1 MRKTL
6 FAAVA
11 ILAALVLPAAHAQ
24 ATGTLTINVIGK
36 STVANTAAYGT
47 VVDAL
52 QARNSAGASVSGVSW
67 SVNNPDFYTDFFGDL
82 HTKWNNIISP
92 GPQAMTITA
101 SAPGYAPASKPLT
114 VTVTGTMAAQ
124 QMFVT
129 TSQVG
134 PVYDNSPPVTIAY
147 SLVVSQE
154 DGTIGNLASGVT
166 WTSDNLNFTVSNT
179 NTTAGTYYLTTTW
192 KGTIAAGP
200 QTVHLTAAAP
210 GYTTADVAVTV
221 QVLAP

>member
-1 MRKTL
+1 MLKRL
-6 FAAVA
+6 FL
-11 ILAALVLPAAHAQ
+11 LAALVLPAAHAQ
-24 ATGTLTINVIGK
+24 AAGTLTINVIGK

-52 QARNSAGASVSGVSW
+52 SPVNAATGAKVSGVSW
-67 SVNNPDFYTDFFGDL
+67 SINNPDFYTDFFGDL
-82 HTKWNNIISP
+82 HTGWNSIISP

-101 SAPGYAPASKPLT
+101 SAPGYAPVSKSLT

-124 QMFVT
+124 QMFLT
-129 TSQVG
+129 TTQVG

-200 QTVHLTAAAP
+200 QTIHLTASAP